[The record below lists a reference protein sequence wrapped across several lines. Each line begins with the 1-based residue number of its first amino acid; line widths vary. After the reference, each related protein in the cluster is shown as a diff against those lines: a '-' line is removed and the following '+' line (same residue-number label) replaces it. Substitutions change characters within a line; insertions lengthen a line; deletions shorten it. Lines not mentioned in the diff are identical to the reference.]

1 MVEQTDTA
9 KLIEEIRRYLAAVDV
24 FRAAGCE
31 PTWHPERAPD
41 AIRPPAP
48 TGSRLLISDVGL
60 H

>member
-9 KLIEEIRRYLAAVDV
+9 KLVKEIGRYLAAVDV

-31 PTWHPERAPD
+31 PTWHPERTPE
-41 AIRPPAP
+41 AIRPPAH
-48 TGSRLLISDVGL
+48 TGARLLISDIGL